1 MSVWTSAMDRILV
14 LTQQQFGQVTTFMRD
29 GALDFQIIGIP
40 SFIDRLEDPSSGP
53 FYSIYYRVK
62 DFDAAPF
69 TASVTVT
76 FRNPPNAGGTLTFD
90 GITYHSEQTID
101 DTQPNQFWRAG
112 SAYAAAVDLAHA
124 IMADPVYASS
134 DYSAS
139 TVAHPTCTAV
149 AEDNGDGTA
158 VTIVSYKTPGIVGD
172 SVRAEDA
179 MTFASLSSKIFTGGL
194 PLINDLVLLENT
206 LYRVSDVPETDTE
219 GGIQIRLE
227 KKAL

>member
-1 MSVWTSAMDRILV
+1 MSFWTSSMDRILV
-14 LTQQQFGQVTTFMRD
+14 LTQQQFGQVTTFKRD
-29 GALDFQIIGIP
+29 GAPDFQIVGLP
-40 SFIDRLEDPSSGP
+40 AFIDRLEDPSSGP
-53 FYSIYYRVK
+53 FYSIFYRVK
-62 DFDAAPF
+62 DFDQAPF
-69 TASVTVT
+69 TASVRVT

-90 GITYHSEQTID
+90 GISYHSENTID

-124 IMADPVYASS
+124 INADPVYASS

-139 TVAHPTCTAV
+139 TVAHPTCTATF
-149 AEDNGDGTA
+149 EDNGDGTA
-158 VTIVSYKTPGIVGD
+158 VTIVSYKTPGIVGNTILASD
-172 SVRAEDA
+172 D
-179 MTFASLSSKIFTGGL
+179 MTYASLNSTVFTGGL
-194 PLINDLVLLENT
+194 PVINDLVVLENT

>member
-1 MSVWTSAMDRILV
+1 MDRILV
-14 LTQQQFGQVTTFMRD
+14 LTQKQFGQMTIFRRD
-29 GALDFQIIGIP
+29 GAPDFNIVGLP

-62 DFDAAPF
+62 DFDLAPF
-69 TASVTVT
+69 TANVTVT

-90 GITYHSEQTID
+90 GVTYSAEQTID
-101 DTQPNQFWRAG
+101 DTQANQFWRAG

-124 IMADPVYASS
+124 INADPVYVSS
-134 DYSAS
+134 DYSLA
-139 TVAHPTCTAV
+139 TVAHPTCRATF
-149 AEDNGDGTA
+149 EDNGDGTA
-158 VTIVSYKTPGIVGD
+158 TTTVYYKTPGIIGN
-172 SVRAEDA
+172 SVRAEDS
-179 MTFASLSSKIFTGGL
+179 MTNVSLSSKIFTGGL
-194 PLINDLVLLENT
+194 PVINDLVVLENT